1 MVPSNAFPLSAEA
14 RITEC
19 ALHSSDKTDEA
30 GLIKQS
36 IPMLVKR
43 ILTIDDY
50 GSTDGAVLTELC
62 QRNVLVAECSF
73 YERIGQRRFGSNN
86 ADAATCSRL
95 SNGGLLIFFSLLHL
109 LIDLS

>member
-1 MVPSNAFPLSAEA
+1 MEERAVRKS
-14 RITEC
+14 
-19 ALHSSDKTDEA
+19 EA

-73 YERIGQRRFGSNN
+73 YERIGQRRFGSCQNN